1 MACYTHAIAKCY
13 LFVDSIASIELLLLQ
28 SFSGSTSFAYEE
40 LMRKSIKEL
49 RFIAKTKD
57 VDISNCLE
65 KFEIINIIYSSS
77 RKQCGDVAETVNKT
91 IQCIVIET
99 DSSESSKEY
108 KVPSDLDSLP
118 AESCDSDDRNCKMN
132 KRAHRKTANPSRRK
146 SNMSM
151 WQSVDVSFVGRLPF
165 DIDGLVA
172 YRLAFNPKN
181 MMRSSKDGRSWVT
194 SNRKGFDGKRRTAH
208 CNGGY
213 KCENLKCSFLTVYN
227 KVNKLQ
233 FESDGNGIKSCSCCG
248 EQAPKVHCNSQK
260 IWEFEKNEEYVTV
273 YHLGNHNCEAKKTV
287 ELNEESL
294 KRKFKTNSKTTPKQ
308 AADDII
314 VEALANE
321 DMSWEDVQD
330 VVDSVIDDEKVK
342 YCKKKTER
350 ESHPHGHSFEAVG
363 QLRSRLIKKDPFL
376 IYKINSRNLNGDPS
390 YVFKMSKIQAKL
402 AVTMDQDRADFLCD
416 EYCYFDGTFKRCSGF
431 VTLGA
436 HVYVEI
442 LRKVVKIATM
452 ECETESTETMV
463 IFWNLV
469 NEVLEA
475 FTGEKGYKFNPKGWA
490 VDEHAGNWA
499 SIRTVYGESAV
510 NEKTVSCE
518 FHFKQ
523 SAVRHT
529 KHLKSLKT

>member
-1 MACYTHAIAKCY
+1 MK
-13 LFVDSIASIELLLLQ
+13 
-28 SFSGSTSFAYEE
+28 
-40 LMRKSIKEL
+40 
-49 RFIAKTKD
+49 
-57 VDISNCLE
+57 
-65 KFEIINIIYSSS
+65 
-77 RKQCGDVAETVNKT
+77 
-91 IQCIVIET
+91 
-99 DSSESSKEY
+99 
-108 KVPSDLDSLP
+108 
-118 AESCDSDDRNCKMN
+118 
-132 KRAHRKTANPSRRK
+132 
-146 SNMSM
+146 
-151 WQSVDVSFVGRLPF
+151 
-165 DIDGLVA
+165 
-172 YRLAFNPKN
+172 
-181 MMRSSKDGRSWVT
+181 
-194 SNRKGFDGKRRTAH
+194 
-208 CNGGY
+208 
-213 KCENLKCSFLTVYN
+213 
-227 KVNKLQ
+227 
-233 FESDGNGIKSCSCCG
+233 
-248 EQAPKVHCNSQK
+248 
-260 IWEFEKNEEYVTV
+260 KNEEYVTV

-330 VVDSVIDDEKVK
+330 VADSVIDDEKVK

-376 IYKINSRNLNGDPS
+376 IYKINSCNLNGDPS

-402 AVTMDQDRADFLCD
+402 AVAMDQDHADFLCD
-416 EYCYFDGTFKRCSGF
+416 EYCYFDGTFKRCPGF

-523 SAVRHT
+523 SVVRHA